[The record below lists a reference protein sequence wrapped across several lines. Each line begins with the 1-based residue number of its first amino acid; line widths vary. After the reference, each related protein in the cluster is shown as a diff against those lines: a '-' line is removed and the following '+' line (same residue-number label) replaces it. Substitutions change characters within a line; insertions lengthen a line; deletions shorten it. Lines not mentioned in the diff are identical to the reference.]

1 MKNYYS
7 PINDYKRDKNTVYE
21 LICATFAYDWSYRGT
36 GHIAFCKDIRNNG
49 NYPQY
54 YVFNDSTV
62 RILDISEINEKV
74 PYLLFYE
81 KKN

>member
-21 LICATFAYDWSYRGT
+21 LICATFAYDLSYRGT

-49 NYPQY
+49 NYPQ
-54 YVFNDSTV
+54 
-62 RILDISEINEKV
+62 
-74 PYLLFYE
+74 
-81 KKN
+81 